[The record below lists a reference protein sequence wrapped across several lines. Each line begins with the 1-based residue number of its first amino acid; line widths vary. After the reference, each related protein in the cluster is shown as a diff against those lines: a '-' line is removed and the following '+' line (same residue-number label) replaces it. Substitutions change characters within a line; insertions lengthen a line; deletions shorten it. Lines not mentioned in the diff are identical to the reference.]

1 MDPTLKIEQ
10 NKVPGCLSTV
20 YVHST
25 IDSDNKITYQGDSDA
40 QLTKGLVALLVNGLT
55 GHTPEEIDQV
65 KPEFIQY
72 AGIANSL
79 TPGRNNG
86 FLNMLK
92 LMKDKARQLK
102 QEKTV
107 DASTSVK
114 GGSIYQSMNIKLQML
129 KPLELVIE
137 DESYKHAGHAGV
149 KDIGSSETHFNVK
162 IVAAC
167 FEGLSLVQRHRMI
180 YTLLGPEMSQ
190 SIHALSIV
198 AKTPSETN

>member
-20 YVHST
+20 YVHAT

-137 DESYKHAGHAGV
+137 D
-149 KDIGSSETHFNVK
+149 
-162 IVAAC
+162 
-167 FEGLSLVQRHRMI
+167 LSL
-180 YTLLGPEMSQ
+180 
-190 SIHALSIV
+190 IHI
-198 AKTPSETN
+198 